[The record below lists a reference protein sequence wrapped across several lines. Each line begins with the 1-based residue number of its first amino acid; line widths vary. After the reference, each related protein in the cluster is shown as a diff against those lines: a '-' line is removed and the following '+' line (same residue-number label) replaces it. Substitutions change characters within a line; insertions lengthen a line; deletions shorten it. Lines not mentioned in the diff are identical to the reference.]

1 MAISVHYDVV
11 LIGSIVP
18 DRVAEV
24 WETYLLWYSEFVL
37 DGRSPDGV
45 GVGRCFGW
53 DEH

>member
-11 LIGSIVP
+11 LIGSIMS
-18 DRVAEV
+18 DWIAKM
-24 WETYLLWYSEFVL
+24 WETHLLRYSEFVL
-37 DGRSPDGV
+37 DGRPPDGV

>member
-11 LIGSIVP
+11 LIGSIMP
-18 DRVAEV
+18 DWIAKM
-24 WETYLLWYSEFVL
+24 WGYSEFVL